1 MEELKRFFTS
11 INFAYNSD
19 FDDSTIEK
27 VMYLKKDNLVIIGTN
42 DGDFC
47 VFDIET

>member
-27 VMYLKKDNLVIIGTN
+27 VMYLKKDNSYNVHISSP
-42 DGDFC
+42 
-47 VFDIET
+47 